1 MEIPQKQP
9 RLPLEIKL
17 VLADTNPDALEA
29 WRHQFAPKFTESPP
43 AESSDVESPDG
54 ESPALELPSVEIH
67 DCDFLDVDAD
77 ALIVPGN
84 SFGFLDGG
92 VELRVSE
99 RLGMELQDRLRGRI
113 RADFS
118 GELLVG
124 QALIEDLIPSEPA
137 IIYTPLWRTP
147 QDIETTVNVFLAAK
161 SAFQALADTNS
172 TLKRI
177 AAPAMGIGV
186 PGHMDPFISARQ
198 FRYAYEIAIKRRS
211 RGGKNLTR
219 LIRRERKMKTAPNT
233 ATEEAVS
240 DE

>member
-1 MEIPQKQP
+1 MDIPQKQP

-17 VLADTNPDALEA
+17 VLADTNPDALES
-29 WRHQFAPKFTESPP
+29 WRHQFAPKFTEI
-43 AESSDVESPDG
+43 PDG
-54 ESPALELPSVEIH
+54 ERPSFEVPRVEIH
-67 DCDFLDVDAD
+67 NCDFLDVDAD

-99 RLGMELQDRLRGRI
+99 RLGMELQDRLRSRI

-118 GELLVG
+118 GELLIG
-124 QALIEDLIPSEPA
+124 QALIEDLSPSEPT
-137 IIYTPLWRTP
+137 IIYTPIWRTP

-161 SAFQALADTNS
+161 GAFQALSDSNRP

-186 PGHMDPFISARQ
+186 PGHMNPFISARQ
-198 FRYAYEIAIKRRS
+198 FRYAYEIAIKKRS

-219 LIRRERKMKTAPNT
+219 LIRREKKMKTAPSM
-233 ATEEAVS
+233 EIEDAVS
-240 DE
+240 GGE

>member
-1 MEIPQKQP
+1 MDIPQKQP

-43 AESSDVESPDG
+43 VEGSNGERPDG
-54 ESPALELPSVEIH
+54 NNPSVEIH
-67 DCDFLDVDAD
+67 DGDFLEVDAD

-137 IIYTPLWRTP
+137 IIYTPIWRTP